1 VARAPTLQPNGEE
14 DSLPWSSKT
23 PTLELGE
30 RLPWSYPG
38 ATLELENAYPGATLE
53 LEKRLPWS
61 YPGAGKRL
69 PWSGSRVGPPLD
81 LAGFPCDSSSS
92 SRSSRSSPKAP
103 GSPNNPPPPAYPG
116 APLGPSPG
124 PLRGL
129 RTDGRPGPPDLG
141 SWSSS
146 YFPQKQ
152 FVWEICQ
159 IDSRPRAGGEGTRQR
174 GDRLPWSAYPG
185 AGDRPTLH
193 LLAEGRSKKQ
203 PTKTKHTRKPLRVPP
218 GLFAAGEASIG
229 EIEAKYGLPSA
240 DRNNK
245 ATLLLTGPF
254 RTAKSSAKDLTP
266 LVLKLQYAKYR
277 GPLRGPRRNRLLRH

>member
-1 VARAPTLQPNGEE
+1 MA
-14 DSLPWSSKT
+14 
-23 PTLELGE
+23 
-30 RLPWSYPG
+30 
-38 ATLELENAYPGATLE
+38 
-53 LEKRLPWS
+53 

-69 PWSGSRVGPPLD
+69 PWSWKTPTLELPWSWKTPTLELPWSSKNAYPGATLELGKRPHWSGSRVGPPPLD
-81 LAGFPCDSSSS
+81 LAGFPCDSSS
-92 SRSSRSSPKAP
+92 SSRSSPKAP

-185 AGDRPTLH
+185 APTLEPETD
-193 LLAEGRSKKQ
+193 LPYTSSRREGR
-203 PTKTKHTRKPLRVPP
+203 
-218 GLFAAGEASIG
+218 
-229 EIEAKYGLPSA
+229 
-240 DRNNK
+240 RNNQPK
-245 ATLLLTGPF
+245 PNTPENPYASPRGCSPREKPALGKS
-254 RTAKSSAKDLTP
+254 RRSTAYPQQIVTT
-266 LVLKLQYAKYR
+266 
-277 GPLRGPRRNRLLRH
+277 RLLYCLQDRFAQLSRLQRI